1 MYVTR
6 VPNRSS
12 PPAVLLRESFREG
25 GKVKTRTLANLSD
38 WPETKVEALRR
49 VLRGETFLAPAADRG
64 EIERSLPHGHV
75 AAVLGLVRKVGL
87 DRLLPRR
94 PERLAKLAL
103 GLIVARVVEPAA
115 KLATARQLSEAT
127 ASHSL
132 GAVLRLGEV
141 DEDELYRALDVLG
154 AAQPSIEKA
163 LARRHLQDGML
174 VLYDVTSSYLEG
186 RCCELAR
193 FGYSRDGRRDR
204 PQIVFG
210 LLCAADGCPVA
221 VEVFDGDTSDPKT
234 LAAQISKL
242 KKRFGLKRVVLVGD
256 RGMITSA
263 RIEEELK
270 PAGLDWI
277 TALRAP
283 AIQALAADD
292 GPLQLSLFD
301 DRDMAEI
308 SSPDFP
314 GERLVVCRNPA
325 LARAGAQARRPA
337 RSIREG
343 SRQGPGGD
351 DARPQPAARRG
362 RDRAESGR
370 RAGTA
375 QGRQALPAD
384 HHRGNARL
392 RPQRRGDRP
401 RGDARR
407 LLRPAHLGA
416 GRGARCQRNGP
427 RLQEP
432 RPRRARLPLAQ
443 VDRPRH
449 PPRPPSAGRP
459 GAGACLS
466 LHAGLLRRLAHAP
479 DAGAAAVRG
488 SRPAGGGCGTALAGR
503 RRRSLACRPRQGAHP
518 QDRRRR
524 AGAQLPHA
532 FGRPRHADPQHRAL
546 RRQPADHHAG
556 AADPAAATRLQP
568 PRRLTRAVGRDHALL
583 DASSL
588 SGNQYLASPK
598 LRKFGLELSRSGQYR
613 ILQLREEDVLR
624 R

>member
-12 PPAVLLRESFREG
+12 PPAVLLRESWREG
-25 GKVKTRTLANLSD
+25 GKVRTRTLANLSD
-38 WPETKVEALRR
+38 WPEAKVEALRR
-49 VLRGETFLAPAADRG
+49 VLRGETLVAATDRFA
-64 EIERSLPHGHV
+64 IERALPHGHV
-75 AAVLGLVRKVGL
+75 AAVLGTLRETGL
-87 DRLLPRR
+87 DRLLPRW
-94 PERLAKLAL
+94 PERLATLAL
-103 GLIVARVVEPAA
+103 ALIVARVVEPAA

-141 DEDELYRALDVLG
+141 DADELYRALDLLG
-154 AAQPSIEKA
+154 AAQPAIERA
-163 LARRHLQDGML
+163 LARRHLKDGTL

-193 FGYSRDGRRDR
+193 FGYSRDGRPDR

-234 LAAQISKL
+234 LAVQISKL

-325 LARAGAQARRPA
+325 LATERARKREDLLAASEKDLAKVQAATTRARNPLRGAAEIALKAGAVLGRRKVAKHFRLTITEETLGFVRNDAAIAREATLDGFYVLRTSAPAEALDASATVLAYKSLAHVERAFRSLKSIDLDIRPVHHRLAGRVRAHVFLCMLAYYVQWQMRRKLAPLLFEDHDRQAAAVSRASPVA
-337 RSIREG
+337 RAQVS
-343 SRQGPGGD
+343 
-351 DARPQPAARRG
+351 PAARAKARTRKTDDG
-362 RDRAESGR
+362 EPVHSCRTLLADLATLTRNTVRFGDN
-370 RAGTA
+370 
-375 QGRQALPAD
+375 LPMIV
-384 HHRGNARL
+384 L
-392 RPQRRGDRP
+392 
-401 RGDARR
+401 
-407 LLRPAHLGA
+407 
-416 GRGARCQRNGP
+416 
-427 RLQEP
+427 
-432 RPRRARLPLAQ
+432 
-443 VDRPRH
+443 
-449 PPRPPSAGRP
+449 
-459 GAGACLS
+459 
-466 LHAGLLRRLAHAP
+466 
-479 DAGAAAVRG
+479 
-488 SRPAGGGCGTALAGR
+488 SRPTPIQQRAFDLLGVALA
-503 RRRSLACRPRQGAHP
+503 P
-518 QDRRRR
+518 
-524 AGAQLPHA
+524 
-532 FGRPRHADPQHRAL
+532 
-546 RRQPADHHAG
+546 
-556 AADPAAATRLQP
+556 
-568 PRRLTRAVGRDHALL
+568 
-583 DASSL
+583 
-588 SGNQYLASPK
+588 
-598 LRKFGLELSRSGQYR
+598 
-613 ILQLREEDVLR
+613 
-624 R
+624 